1 MIYGKMRNQKLHM
14 IRGLHIKM
22 FKIEFFSYYET
33 VFVRYPRVGVKRP
46 HLGGISNTT
55 GFLDPIFGIYMKN

>member
-1 MIYGKMRNQKLHM
+1 MTL
-14 IRGLHIKM
+14 GLQIKM

-33 VFVRYPRVGVKRP
+33 VFGRYPRVGVKKAP
-46 HLGGISNTT
+46 FGGISNTT